1 MEWVIFIPLA
11 AMALAT
17 AACVVMLRNPI
28 YCALSLVGT
37 FFALSGLYLLLQA
50 QFIAMVQVIIYAG
63 AIMVLFLFVIMLLD
77 LGHEPPA
84 WSRHDRPRLLLNVA
98 LILLLLLEL
107 TLAIRPGISKAIRG
121 PYTSAVVDAVGNTQL
136 VGQMLF
142 TDFLIPFEIT
152 SIILLIAII
161 GAMVL
166 ARRHLG

>member
-1 MEWVIFIPLA
+1 MEWAIFIPLA

-17 AACVVMLRNPI
+17 ALLVVLLRNPI
-28 YCALSLVGT
+28 YCALSLIGT

-77 LGHEPPA
+77 VGHEPSP
-84 WSRHDRPRLLLNVA
+84 WPSLGRPRFLLSLV
-98 LILLLLLEL
+98 LILILLLEL
-107 TLAIRPGISKAIRG
+107 TVAIRPGIPNAVRG
-121 PYTSAVVDAVGNTQL
+121 LYTSAAVDAVGNAQL
-136 VGQMLF
+136 VGRLLF

-166 ARRHLG
+166 ARRHPG

>member
-1 MEWVIFIPLA
+1 MEWLVFGPLA

-17 AACVVMLRNPI
+17 ATLVIILRNPI

-50 QFIAMVQVIIYAG
+50 QFIAVVQVIIYAG

-77 LGHEPPA
+77 VGHEPPP
-84 WSRHDRPRLLLNVA
+84 WLRKDKPKLLLGIG
-98 LILLLLLEL
+98 LIAILLLEL
-107 TLAIRPGISKAIRG
+107 AFAIVSRVSQGARG
-121 PYTSAVVDAVGNTQL
+121 PYTSAIVNAVGNTQL
-136 VGQMLF
+136 VGRLLF

-152 SIILLIAII
+152 SIILLIAIV

-166 ARRHLG
+166 ARR